1 MVDTAPVAAGY
12 DAAPVADNAKK
23 MKLWHHFPFRSIR
36 CMWLVHELGVEDD
49 VEVVPFFPRFGERG
63 ASEAEMATFKGDVHY
78 HGTVPALQL
87 EDGLMLRESGA
98 ICLYLAERYGRLAP
112 AIGTPERPQYLSWIS
127 YATSTADE
135 YLEPLYW
142 EVVHK
147 KEEDRNAAVVAKSVE
162 KFREFA
168 VYFEDFIA
176 DREFVC
182 GADFT
187 AADCVMGYCVWWAN
201 HCGKG
206 IGLCDDFPR
215 LREYCERLIK
225 RDGFT
230 RCLPGKGAGK
240 GNPAPPPAAS
250 K

>member
-1 MVDTAPVAAGY
+1 
-12 DAAPVADNAKK
+12 

-49 VEVVPFFPRFGERG
+49 VDVVPFFPRFGDRG
-63 ASEAEMATFKGDVHY
+63 ASEEEMVGFKGEVHY

-87 EDGLMLRESGA
+87 EDGQMLRESGA

-112 AIGTPERPQYLSWIS
+112 AIGTPERAQYLNWIS

-147 KEEDRNAAVVAKSVE
+147 KEEERNQAVVDKSVQ

-168 VYFEDFIA
+168 THFEDVMK
-176 DREFVC
+176 DREFCC
-182 GADFT
+182 GEEFT
-187 AADCVMGYCVWWAN
+187 AADCVLGYCVWWAN

-206 IGLCDDFPR
+206 IGLCDDFPVFR
-215 LREYCERLIK
+215 AYCERLIA
-225 RDGFT
+225 REGFT
-230 RCLPGKGAGK
+230 RCLPSKGKGGGK
-240 GNPAPPPAAS
+240 GSAPPPAA
-250 K
+250 